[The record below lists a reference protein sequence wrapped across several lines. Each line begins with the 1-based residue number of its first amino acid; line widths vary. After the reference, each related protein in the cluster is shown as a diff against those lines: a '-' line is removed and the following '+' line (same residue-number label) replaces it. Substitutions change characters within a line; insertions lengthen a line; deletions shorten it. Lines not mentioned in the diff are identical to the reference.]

1 MIRINQN
8 GIECSMTYE
17 DIYNDLFGD
26 PQFDFGT
33 IIKEYLISYLLDWN
47 PRWDP
52 SGTNNVTF
60 MDSFWKEFLMVLFS
74 QLLLL

>member
-1 MIRINQN
+1 
-8 GIECSMTYE
+8 MTYE

-33 IIKEYLISYLLDWN
+33 IIKEYLISYLLDWS

-52 SGTNNVTF
+52 SGTDKVSF
-60 MDSFWKEFLMVLFS
+60 MES
-74 QLLLL
+74 LLTETNIPELDPPEQD